1 MRNQGLGSWTARR
14 VRKSPLATAVIHRD
28 RRYDYRELHARTLA
42 RAEQLRAAGLG
53 RGERV
58 AYLGPNHPAYLETLF
73 AAGMLSAVFVP
84 LNTRLAAKELAYCL
98 TDSGSS
104 LMVHTED
111 FADAAKEAKAA
122 VDGLSGD
129 GEGARIRLLT
139 NEDETG
145 STTSRSEFDEPVGPD
160 DPCMILYTSGTTGRP
175 KGAVLTH
182 GNLVWNAINVVVDTD
197 LAHDEVTLVS
207 APLFHTAALGMT
219 CLPTLLK
226 GGTVV
231 LEEAF
236 NELRTLDLIP
246 RHKVTLLFGVPAMY
260 QRLADAPGFAEADLR
275 SIRTL
280 MCGGAPV
287 PQTLIDRYLA
297 RGLGFVQGY
306 GLTEASPG
314 TLLLDAQHAVS
325 KAGSAG
331 VPHFF
336 TDVRLFRHDGEGNS
350 SGGEVV
356 TGLGE
361 TGELRVHGPNVMAG
375 YWGRPSETAQAL
387 DDDGWLRTGDL
398 AVTDQDGYVRI
409 VDRLKDLIIS
419 GGENISPAE
428 VEEVFYRHPA
438 VAECAVIGVP
448 DERWGEVGRA
458 VVVLRSPRGD
468 GGDIENADALAA
480 QLLQFAAE
488 HLAKFK
494 VPKSVVFIASLP
506 RSGAGKALKSVL
518 REQHGIP

>member
-1 MRNQGLGSWTARR
+1 MRNQGLGSWTGRR
-14 VRKSPLATAVIHRD
+14 ARKSPQATAVIHRD
-28 RRYDYRELHARTLA
+28 RSYDYRELHARTLG
-42 RAEQLRAAGLG
+42 RAAQLSAAGLG
-53 RGERV
+53 RGDRV

-73 AAGMLSAVFVP
+73 AAGVLGAVFVP
-84 LNTRLAAKELAYCL
+84 LNTRLATAELAYCL
-98 TDSGSS
+98 ADSASTLLVYTD
-104 LMVHTED
+104 D
-111 FADAAKEAKAA
+111 FAQSAQAAARAASREEDHRVELVRASESEAA
-122 VDGLSGD
+122 S
-129 GEGARIRLLT
+129 
-139 NEDETG
+139 
-145 STTSRSEFDEPVGPD
+145 SELDEPVTLD

-182 GNLVWNAINVVVDTD
+182 GNLVWNAINVVVDSD

-207 APLFHTAALGMT
+207 APLFHTASLGMT

-236 NELRTLDLIP
+236 DEHRALELIA
-246 RHKVTLLFGVPAMY
+246 RHRVTLLFGVPAIY
-260 QRLADAPGFAEADLR
+260 QRLADAPGFAQTDLS

-287 PQTLIDRYLA
+287 PRSLIDRYLA
-297 RGLGFVQGY
+297 RGLGFIQGY

-314 TLLLDAQHAVS
+314 TLLLDAEHAVS

-336 TDVRLFRHDGEGNS
+336 TDVRLFRLDAQGPQDAVAEP
-350 SGGEVV
+350 
-356 TGLGE
+356 GE
-361 TGELRVHGPNVMAG
+361 TGELRVSGPNVMAG
-375 YWGRPSETAQAL
+375 YWGRPQETAGTLAG
-387 DDDGWLRTGDL
+387 GWLRTGDL
-398 AVTDQDGYVRI
+398 AVADQDGYVRI

-428 VEEVFYRHPA
+428 VEEVLFRHPA
-438 VAECAVIGVP
+438 VADCAVIGVP

-458 VVVLRSPRGD
+458 VVVARPGFP
-468 GGDIENADALAA
+468 ADEGLAA
-480 QLLQFAAE
+480 ALLAFAAG
-488 HLAKFK
+488 HLARYK
-494 VPKSVVFIASLP
+494 VPKSVVFVESVP

-518 REQHGIP
+518 REQHGAP

>member
-14 VRKSPLATAVIHRD
+14 ARKSPRATAVIHRD
-28 RRYDYRELHARTLA
+28 RGYDYQELHERSLG
-42 RAEQLRAAGLG
+42 RAAQLSAAGLG
-53 RGERV
+53 RGDRV

-73 AAGMLSAVFVP
+73 AAGLLGAVFVP
-84 LNTRLAAKELAYCL
+84 LNTRLTTAELAYCL
-98 TDSGSS
+98 ADSAST
-104 LMVHTED
+104 LLVHTDE
-111 FADAAKEAKAA
+111 FAQPADAAARAASQEADHR
-122 VDGLSGD
+122 VGLVRAS
-129 GEGARIRLLT
+129 EIEA
-139 NEDETG
+139 G
-145 STTSRSEFDEPVGPD
+145 SAELDEPVGLD

-207 APLFHTAALGMT
+207 APLFHTASLGMT

-236 NELRTLDLIP
+236 DEHRALELIA
-246 RHKVTLLFGVPAMY
+246 RHRVTLLFGVPAMY
-260 QRLADAPGFAEADLR
+260 QRLADAPGFAATDLS

-287 PQTLIDRYLA
+287 PRTLIDRYLA
-297 RGLGFVQGY
+297 RGLGFIQGY

-314 TLLLDAQHAVS
+314 TLLLDAEHAVS

-336 TDVRLFRHDGEGNS
+336 TDVRLFSLDAPGPDGASGPEGAA
-350 SGGEVV
+350 
-356 TGLGE
+356 TAPGE
-361 TGELRVHGPNVMAG
+361 TGELRVSGPNVMAG
-375 YWGRPSETAQAL
+375 YWGRPRETAGTL
-387 DDDGWLRTGDL
+387 VEGWLRTGDL
-398 AVTDQDGYVRI
+398 AVADQDGYVRI

-428 VEEVFYRHPA
+428 VEEVLFRHPA
-438 VAECAVIGVP
+438 VADCAVIGVP

-458 VVVLRSPRGD
+458 VVVARG
-468 GGDIENADALAA
+468 GVRPGDELAA
-480 QLLQFAAE
+480 ALLEFAAS
-488 HLAKFK
+488 HLAGYK
-494 VPKSVVFIASLP
+494 VPKSVVFVESVP

-518 REQHGIP
+518 REQHGAP

>member
-14 VRKSPLATAVIHRD
+14 ARKSPQATAVIHRD
-28 RRYDYRELHARTLA
+28 RRYDYRELHERTLA
-42 RAEQLRAAGLG
+42 RAAQLRAAGLA
-53 RGERV
+53 RGDRV

-73 AAGMLSAVFVP
+73 AAGLLGAVFVP
-84 LNTRLAAKELAYCL
+84 LNTRLAAAELAYCL
-98 TDSGSS
+98 TDSGST

-111 FADAAKEAKAA
+111 FAAAAGAAADGVGQGVGHGAGIGLLAAEAGA
-122 VDGLSGD
+122 V
-129 GEGARIRLLT
+129 GAVP
-139 NEDETG
+139 
-145 STTSRSEFDEPVGPD
+145 STSEFDEPVGLD

-182 GNLVWNAINVVVDTD
+182 GNLVWNAVNVVVDTD

-236 NELRTLDLIP
+236 EEQRVLESIP

-260 QRLADAPGFAEADLR
+260 QRLADAPGFAQADLS

-287 PQTLIDRYLA
+287 PRALIDRYLA

-314 TLLLDAQHAVS
+314 TLLLDAEHAVS

-336 TDVRLFRHDGEGNS
+336 TDVQLWRPDADGL
-350 SGGEVV
+350 GECVA
-356 TGLGE
+356 GPGE
-361 TGELRVHGPNVMAG
+361 TGELRVRGPNVMAG
-375 YWGRPSETAQAL
+375 YWGRPQDTEQTL
-387 DDDGWLRTGDL
+387 DGGWLRTGDL
-398 AVTDQDGYVRI
+398 AVADPDGYVRI

-428 VEEVFYRHPA
+428 VEEVFYQHP
-438 VAECAVIGVP
+438 VIAECAVIGVP
-448 DERWGEVGRA
+448 DARWGEVGRA
-458 VVVLRSPRGD
+458 VVVTREPQRPRD
-468 GGDIENADALAA
+468 QAEADALAA
-480 QLLQFAAE
+480 QLLEFASL
-488 HLAKFK
+488 HLARYK
-494 VPKSVVFIASLP
+494 VPKSVVFVASLP

-518 REQHGIP
+518 RDQHGTP

>member
-14 VRKSPLATAVIHRD
+14 ARKSPLATAVIHRD

-73 AAGMLSAVFVP
+73 AAGMLGAVFVP
-84 LNTRLAAKELAYCL
+84 LNTRLAAAELAYCL
-98 TDSGSS
+98 ADSGSS

-111 FADAAKEAKAA
+111 FADAAKAA
-122 VDGLSGD
+122 VASVSDGGGTQL
-129 GEGARIRLLT
+129 RLLT
-139 NEDETG
+139 EETRSKG
-145 STTSRSEFDEPVGPD
+145 RSEFDEPVGPD

-236 NELRTLDLIP
+236 DELRTLDLIP

-260 QRLADAPGFAEADLR
+260 QRLADAPGFAEADLS

-287 PQTLIDRYLA
+287 PRTLIDRYLA

-336 TDVRLFRHDGEGNS
+336 TDVRLFRHDGDG
-350 SGGEVV
+350 SGDEVV
-356 TGLGE
+356 TGPGE

-375 YWGRPSETAQAL
+375 YWGRPQETAQAL

-398 AVTDQDGYVRI
+398 ALTDRDGYVRI

-448 DERWGEVGRA
+448 DGRWGEVGRA
-458 VVVLRSPRGD
+458 VVVSRAPLRDAGV
-468 GGDIENADALAA
+468 ADALAA
-480 QLLQFAAE
+480 ELLQFAAV
-488 HLAKFK
+488 HLAKYK

-518 REQHGIP
+518 REQYGIP